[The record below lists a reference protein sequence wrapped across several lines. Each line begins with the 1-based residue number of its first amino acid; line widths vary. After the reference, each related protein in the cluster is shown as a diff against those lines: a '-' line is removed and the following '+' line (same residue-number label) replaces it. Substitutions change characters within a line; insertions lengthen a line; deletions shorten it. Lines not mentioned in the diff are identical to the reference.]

1 MPLRE
6 VPTKKLII
14 NLEFS
19 KEMWIHFAWHIV
31 VQSNLCTLVLL
42 NQAVS
47 FDPKVNMKLYL
58 TKGVQLWRCQSLSI
72 KEDVRLMKESPV
84 LLVQRSV
91 VKQTDS
97 KSGFTAAMMSQT

>member
-1 MPLRE
+1 
-6 VPTKKLII
+6 
-14 NLEFS
+14 
-19 KEMWIHFAWHIV
+19 MWIHFAWHNGTVI
-31 VQSNLCTLVLL
+31 LLFTLVLL
-42 NQAVS
+42 NPAVS
-47 FDPKVNMKLYL
+47 FDPKVNMQLYL